1 MQRFLPGDPEKS
13 AGHDHWAAKYAG
25 LKTWFTKTNA

>member
-13 AGHDHWAAKYAG
+13 AGHGRWAAKYAG